1 MNRLGRFIL
10 LALAGS
16 ASIAL
21 VGCDWGSS
29 GEGEDTWNDAYSWVN
44 FTGVYRGT
52 GGGVLVSDFT
62 ASGGVSTNG
71 VGVTTNSI
79 HGEYIETAVVG
90 QSTYTGV
97 FRYNGIVPG
106 SVLLTAGVFVLTD
119 DAGGGALAGSGKTG
133 TIDYG
138 TGAWSIDL
146 MGEWPPGGTQIR
158 ADYESTGHVNGSS
171 DSGGGDVVDNNSGAT
186 GITIYQ
192 FIVEQQGNNISFMDN
207 NGSVYSGKLGRVS
220 TTGGINQDNVS
231 STRTPTAGT
240 TVFGDYNVT
249 GTSKVG
255 KQVRMVGSL
264 QGVVMGAGSSI
275 SLANRV
281 LLGTWLE
288 KDGKTGQ
295 INGEAAS
302 VAINVPGV
310 TNAIAPV
317 TL

>member
-1 MNRLGRFIL
+1 MNRFGRSIL

-16 ASIAL
+16 ASIAM
-21 VGCDWGSS
+21 VGCDWGSA

-44 FTGVYRGT
+44 FTGVYTGT
-52 GGGVLVSDFT
+52 GGGALVSDFT
-62 ASGGVSTNG
+62 SRTNP
-71 VGVTTNSI
+71 VPLPPVTVTEVTI
-79 HGEYIETAVVG
+79 ATAAAG
-90 QSTYTGV
+90 QSKYEGTLSPKGE
-97 FRYNGIVPG
+97 GIVPG
-106 SVLLTAGVFVLTD
+106 SVTIDAGVFSFTD
-119 DAGGGALAGSGKTG
+119 DGLGVLVESSGKTG
-133 TIDYG
+133 GIEYD
-138 TGAWSIDL
+138 TGHWSINL
-146 MGEWPPGGTQIR
+146 YGLWPT
-158 ADYESTGHVNGSS
+158 DGSAIL
-171 DSGGGDVVDNNSGAT
+171 GDWTYIPIDGPDPRPLPT
-186 GITIYQ
+186 RFGIYQ

-220 TTGGINQDNVS
+220 TTGGINQDNIS
-231 STRTPTAGT
+231 SSRTPTAGT

-264 QGVVMGAGSSI
+264 QGVVMGAGGSI

-295 INGEAAS
+295 INGEAAA
-302 VAINVPGV
+302 VGINGGGA
-310 TNAIAPV
+310 TNAVAAV